1 MASALRHE
9 TPFDANLGDGP
20 REIAARGVT
29 ISAAPVAAQIAVT
42 GDMGAAAAALG
53 AVINQVPPASPNQI
67 AGKEPYLLWL
77 APDKRLIVSE
87 DGNRFDLA
95 RHLSSALAGKFAAV
109 SDVSDGVAVIDILG
123 PRARELIAMGCG
135 LDLDPQ
141 LFAPDISARTLLA
154 GQPVLLYPLATP
166 EVKWEPGMPHIPQP
180 PNRGYRLHIDRAI
193 LHYLWK
199 WLAQSATA
207 LGSSVA

>member
-9 TPFDANLGDGP
+9 TPFDATLGEGP

-29 ISAAPVAAQIAVT
+29 ISAAPVAAQIAIT
-42 GDMGAAAAALG
+42 GDMAAAAAALG
-53 AVINQVPPASPNQI
+53 AVINQVPPAQPNQI

-77 APDKRLIVSE
+77 APDKRLIVSANA
-87 DGNRFDLA
+87 DRFELGH
-95 RHLSSALAGKFAAV
+95 RLTESLAGKFAAV
-109 SDVSDGVAVIDILG
+109 SDVSDGVAVLDILG
-123 PRARELIAMGCG
+123 PRAREIVAMGCG

-141 LFAPDISARTLLA
+141 LFTPSTSARTLLA
-154 GQPVLLYPLATP
+154 SQPVVLYPLATP
-166 EVKWEPGMPHIPQP
+166 EVKWEPGMSHIPQP

-207 LGSSVA
+207 LV

>member
-1 MASALRHE
+1 MANALRHE
-9 TPFDANLGDGP
+9 TPFDATLGEAP
-20 REIAARGVT
+20 REIGARGLT

-42 GDMGAAAAALG
+42 GDMAVAAAAVG
-53 AVINQVPPASPNQI
+53 AIINQVPPAQPNQI

-87 DGNRFDLA
+87 SANRFDL
-95 RHLSSALAGKFAAV
+95 RDRLSSALAGKFAAV
-109 SDVSDGVAVIDILG
+109 TDVSDGIAVLDILG
-123 PRARELIAMGCG
+123 PRAREIIAMGCG

-141 LFAPDISARTLLA
+141 LFTPSLSARTLLA
-154 GQPVLLYPLATP
+154 SQPILLYPLAAP
-166 EVKWEPGMPHIPQP
+166 EVRWEPGMAHMPQP
-180 PNRGYRLHIDRAI
+180 PNRGYRLHVDRAI

-207 LGSSVA
+207 LR